1 MSMVHKIELTDREFA
16 VVRTALRELATRWID
31 PIDTDINDLL
41 DNQFSNVISASH
53 VIIQKDT

>member
-1 MSMVHKIELTDREFA
+1 MSMVHKIELNDREFA
-16 VVRTALRELATRWID
+16 VTRTALRELATRWID